1 MHTSMLAGMISLT
14 TKADSGIGS
23 ALIWFRGIAATARSS
38 SLYKLLL
45 FISLGLLACVVDGAG
60 LADDSDLYLT
70 GIGHLVL
77 DLLCNLG

>member
-1 MHTSMLAGMISLT
+1 M
-14 TKADSGIGS
+14 
-23 ALIWFRGIAATARSS
+23 
-38 SLYKLLL
+38 YKLLL